1 MLTSGSTQT
10 PFRGAGYPQHV
21 ILKMKEIEY
30 MANSRSDGNSK
41 FQKQPFS
48 ILVKNDREL
57 SDIRREYASKSKSE
71 RRKAADREYHWEA
84 ANELFNDA
92 LAKTG
97 EEGFG
102 RSYWPAAVIPLA
114 IDPLYAPAI
123 LTVGSIEYQV
133 GRIEEAMNLFLTLMK
148 LPEDEEE
155 LSTIIDEAGDFLID
169 NDDFGNALNLYTA
182 AEKAFPNNA
191 LYLTG
196 SGYCMSKLG
205 RYMGSVKK
213 HRCAVVL
220 EPNNYEHLNDLGYS
234 LLEAGKLDECEQI
247 LKKSI
252 SLAPKDYEFPHNN
265 LKELRKRKAENI

>member
-1 MLTSGSTQT
+1 M
-10 PFRGAGYPQHV
+10 V
-21 ILKMKEIEY
+21 D
-30 MANSRSDGNSK
+30 SRLDGNNK

-48 ILVKNDREL
+48 IIVKNEREL

-71 RRKAADREYHWEA
+71 RRKAADWEYHSEV

-97 EEGFG
+97 QEGFG
-102 RSYWPAAVIPLA
+102 RSYWPPAVISLA

-133 GRIEEAMNLFLTLMK
+133 GRIEEAMNLFLTLTK
-148 LPEDEEE
+148 LPEDEED
-155 LSTIIDEAGDFLID
+155 LSTIIDKAGDFLID
-169 NDDFGNALNLYTA
+169 NDDFGNALKLYAT
-182 AEKAFPNNA
+182 AEKTFPNNA
-191 LYLTG
+191 LYLIG
-196 SGYCMSKLG
+196 SGYCLGKLE
-205 RYMGSVKK
+205 RYMDAVKK

-234 LLEAGKLDECEQI
+234 LLEAGKFDECEQY

-265 LKELRKRKAENI
+265 LKELRKRKAEKYLET